1 MIGVREVRSV
11 IVDNAWN
18 QNDAQSAASL
28 AAGKQS
34 VERIVRGFW

>member
-1 MIGVREVRSV
+1 MIGVQEVRSV
-11 IVDNAWN
+11 IVDNASN
-18 QNDAQSAASL
+18 LDHAQSEAGL